1 MFLAGPGLLSFILSG
16 FWVGDTV
23 IKIKSKIKIKSPPS
37 SDFGAARQDVTT
49 NAAVSK
55 AAVASMAA

>member
-1 MFLAGPGLLSFILSG
+1 M
-16 FWVGDTV
+16 

-37 SDFGAARQDVTT
+37 SDFGAARQVVTT